1 MSINAV
7 LLLLMCASVSAVGIL
22 TWPPLNCSQQ
32 GLQCIT
38 STTNC
43 WDSDLRPHQ
52 YTPSGPEEL
61 QVTVDFRRDRRR
73 QLQPVLHISWKL
85 KDDGSI
91 HFLNATELHVLEAS
105 TNQNLCVRYSFKDKL
120 PMRSPA
126 KEMWSFSADI
136 VVNPDQSYTVSVYN
150 IPKPELNHNNYN
162 VDTLVS
168 VSGCQEKTMKHTQ
181 VCIEQGS
188 LWQPNISLAQLSGAD
203 GLPVLTVNFQPDA
216 LCEEYMVIVDCARTQ
231 HNEHVFKT
239 NKSSLSATFSL
250 DKWPRSC
257 CQFRV
262 QIKPLFPRCGEDC
275 TRQATMWDICPVQ
288 PTAPPAVLLPA
299 VVVLPVVF
307 TLVVMA
313 AVGYGLYRRAGSR
326 AKVASKERGK
336 QLWQKPLKHP
346 PKVLVIYS
354 QDHPLYREIVLKL
367 CAFLQAKCGTEVLLD
382 LLDSASVGMV
392 GPLRWL
398 ELQLQKLEDPCDK
411 ILVLCSRGVQA
422 KWRAVCGQGRVMLR
436 QDVLSP
442 TDEILTPF
450 LNLLLPNMH
459 QAGMMGKYLIAYFDE
474 VSTDED
480 VPSVFDIAVKYK
492 LMKHFEEL
500 YFRILDMEKY
510 HPDQV
515 NHIEGIGCDEYFN
528 CPSGETLR
536 NAIQTFR
543 DFQFEHPD
551 WFANECVEAEEDV
564 IMEPDVPIS
573 QLQVSPVLE
582 CVPLI
587 RDGLPFF
594 IREVELKESQ
604 TRVHICSPELNP
616 PPLQPSVAEQT
627 PLIRDNIRDSAQQ
640 QPLNQPF
647 THHTVPGYHSPAAV
661 STHGICF
668 SEGCFR
674 RLPVEDQ
681 DSSLQH
687 SGVKIF
693 QSSSAD
699 NRQSEVLPPLEV
711 RPSQPVSTEE
721 LLEPRKIQS
730 HRSDLG
736 YISKTSSQQEPGS
749 NEGSLVALRRLQER
763 LLLSSLQCS
772 DLEET

>member
-1 MSINAV
+1 M
-7 LLLLMCASVSAVGIL
+7 ASTGGQVSHSC
-22 TWPPLNCSQQ
+22 NCSWSLTQ
-32 GLQCIT
+32 
-38 STTNC
+38 S
-43 WDSDLRPHQ
+43 
-52 YTPSGPEEL
+52 YK
-61 QVTVDFRRDRRR
+61 VTV
-73 QLQPVLHISWKL
+73 LAV
-85 KDDGSI
+85 
-91 HFLNATELHVLEAS
+91 VS
-105 TNQNLCVRYSFKDKL
+105 T
-120 PMRSPA
+120 
-126 KEMWSFSADI
+126 
-136 VVNPDQSYTVSVYN
+136 
-150 IPKPELNHNNYN
+150 
-162 VDTLVS
+162 
-168 VSGCQEKTMKHTQ
+168 
-181 VCIEQGS
+181 GS
-188 LWQPNISLAQLSGAD
+188 LS
-203 GLPVLTVNFQPDA
+203 
-216 LCEEYMVIVDCARTQ
+216 
-231 HNEHVFKT
+231 
-239 NKSSLSATFSL
+239 
-250 DKWPRSC
+250 
-257 CQFRV
+257 
-262 QIKPLFPRCGEDC
+262 
-275 TRQATMWDICPVQ
+275 
-288 PTAPPAVLLPA
+288 
-299 VVVLPVVF
+299 
-307 TLVVMA
+307 
-313 AVGYGLYRRAGSR
+313 
-326 AKVASKERGK
+326 AKVASKEGRK

-398 ELQLQKLEDPCDK
+398 ELQLQKLQDPCDK

-543 DFQFEHPD
+543 DFQLVHPD
-551 WFANECVEAEEDV
+551 WFAMECVEAEEDV
-564 IMEPDVPIS
+564 VLEPDVPIS

-604 TRVHICSPELNP
+604 SRVHICSPVVNP
-616 PPLQPSVAEQT
+616 PPLQPSAAEQT
-627 PLIRDNIRDSAQQ
+627 PLIRRDSAQQ

-647 THHTVPGYHSPAAV
+647 THYTVPGHHNPAAV

-668 SEGCFR
+668 SGGYFKQ
-674 RLPVEDQ
+674 LPTEDQ
-681 DSSLQH
+681 DFSLQH

-699 NRQSEVLPPLEV
+699 NRQSEVLPPLEF
-711 RPSQPVSTEE
+711 RPSQPVSREE
-721 LLEPRKIQS
+721 PLEPRKIQS

-736 YISKTSSQQEPGS
+736 YISKTLSQQEPGS

>member
-1 MSINAV
+1 M
-7 LLLLMCASVSAVGIL
+7 ASTGGQVSHS
-22 TWPPLNCSQQ
+22 CS
-32 GLQCIT
+32 GSWSFT
-38 STTNC
+38 RS
-43 WDSDLRPHQ
+43 
-52 YTPSGPEEL
+52 YK
-61 QVTVDFRRDRRR
+61 VTV
-73 QLQPVLHISWKL
+73 
-85 KDDGSI
+85 
-91 HFLNATELHVLEAS
+91 LNVVS
-105 TNQNLCVRYSFKDKL
+105 TGR
-120 PMRSPA
+120 
-126 KEMWSFSADI
+126 
-136 VVNPDQSYTVSVYN
+136 
-150 IPKPELNHNNYN
+150 
-162 VDTLVS
+162 
-168 VSGCQEKTMKHTQ
+168 
-181 VCIEQGS
+181 
-188 LWQPNISLAQLSGAD
+188 
-203 GLPVLTVNFQPDA
+203 
-216 LCEEYMVIVDCARTQ
+216 
-231 HNEHVFKT
+231 
-239 NKSSLSATFSL
+239 
-250 DKWPRSC
+250 
-257 CQFRV
+257 
-262 QIKPLFPRCGEDC
+262 
-275 TRQATMWDICPVQ
+275 
-288 PTAPPAVLLPA
+288 
-299 VVVLPVVF
+299 
-307 TLVVMA
+307 
-313 AVGYGLYRRAGSR
+313 R
-326 AKVASKERGK
+326 AKVASKGEQTIGR
-336 QLWQKPLKHP
+336 KPLKHP

-367 CAFLQAKCGTEVLLD
+367 CTFLQAKCGTEVLLD

-422 KWRAVCGQGRVMLR
+422 KWRALCGQGRVMLR
-436 QDVLSP
+436 QDVLST

-515 NHIEGIGCDEYFN
+515 NHIKGIGCDEYFN

-551 WFANECVEAEEDV
+551 WFAKECVEAEEDV
-564 IMEPDVPIS
+564 VLEPDDPIT

-587 RDGLPFF
+587 RDSLPFF

-604 TRVHICSPELNP
+604 SRVHICSPELNP
-616 PPLQPSVAEQT
+616 PPLRPSVAEQT
-627 PLIRDNIRDSAQQ
+627 PLIRRDSAQQ
-640 QPLNQPF
+640 QPVNQPF
-647 THHTVPGYHSPAAV
+647 THHTDPCHHNPAAV
-661 STHGICF
+661 STHRICF
-668 SEGCFR
+668 SGGYFR
-674 RLPVEDQ
+674 QLPAEDQ
-681 DSSLQH
+681 DSSLQL

-699 NRQSEVLPPLEV
+699 NRQSEGVPPLEV

-721 LLEPRKIQS
+721 LLEPRKIGS

-736 YISKTSSQQEPGS
+736 YISKTSSHQEPGL

-763 LLLSSLQCS
+763 LLLSSLQYS